1 MTRPI
6 LLTVTCLAVSQV
18 VLPPQVNKVSVE
30 DEVVKEIKQLEGE
43 RSRNLVNGDA
53 DKQDQLLA
61 PEFVEVS
68 AAGQVR
74 TKAENIQGMKSGQTH
89 WEAFDLSDLDVHVY
103 GETAVV
109 TGRLRRK
116 GTSAGRDISGQ
127 SRYTRYY
134 VRRQGHWQAIFQH
147 GIPIG
152 DADNASAPGQTR
164 TTDDEAAIRK
174 IVADSA
180 DAWNR
185 RDAKALAA
193 HTSEDHDH
201 INVNGA
207 WRNGRV
213 ETERALSAALATA

>member
-6 LLTVTCLAVSQV
+6 LLTVTCLAVCAV
-18 VLPPQVNKVSVE
+18 VLPSQVNKVSVE
-30 DEVVKEIKQLEGE
+30 DEVVKEIKQLEAE

-68 AAGQVR
+68 ATGQVR

-116 GTSAGRDISGQ
+116 GTFAGRDISGQ

-147 GIPIG
+147 GIPI
-152 DADNASAPGQTR
+152 
-164 TTDDEAAIRK
+164 
-174 IVADSA
+174 
-180 DAWNR
+180 
-185 RDAKALAA
+185 RDA
-193 HTSEDHDH
+193 EQ
-201 INVNGA
+201 
-207 WRNGRV
+207 R
-213 ETERALSAALATA
+213 